1 MKNIT
6 KIIWT
11 NFWAFL
17 LALMI
22 IGSFSI
28 MVAGNAHSATYQPEN
43 SLVTDCVEVLAVQ
56 HTFAPALTE
65 VIMCRY
71 EGFANPAHVY
81 EALKGEYG
89 MIAHHVFIKDHYI
102 DIESEFDGDT
112 VYLRWFISV
121 DI

>member
-1 MKNIT
+1 MSHLRKTIAT
-6 KIIWT
+6 T
-11 NFWAFL
+11 
-17 LALMI
+17 LAI
-22 IGSFSI
+22 A
-28 MVAGNAHSATYQPEN
+28 AGIALFTLTAYQNAHSATYQPEG
-43 SLVTDCVEVLAVQ
+43 SLVTECVELISIE

-71 EGFANPAHVY
+71 EGFASPAHVY

-89 MIAHHVFIKDHYI
+89 MIAYHVFIKDQYI
-102 DIESEFDGDT
+102 DIETEFDGDP